1 MVESMS
7 VERLRERLEED
18 PPQVVDV
25 RTPRA
30 FWQGHLPGAVNL
42 PLPRLP
48 DRVESV
54 AFEEEVVC
62 VCPKGESSL
71 RAARLLEAYEG
82 VAEDATVYNLDAGLR
97 AWDGPIERG
106 SGDAGGGERG
116 GGDDA
121 DGGRTDHGDA
131 DEPPF

>member
-7 VERLRERLEED
+7 VERLRERLGED

-30 FWQGHLPGAVNL
+30 FRGGHLPGALNL

-48 DRVESV
+48 DRVAEV
-54 AFEEEVVC
+54 EWAEEVVV

-97 AWDGPIERG
+97 AWDGPLERG
-106 SGDAGGGERG
+106 DGEPNDGRDDAGE
-116 GGDDA
+116 A
-121 DGGRTDHGDA
+121 
-131 DEPPF
+131 PF

>member
-7 VERLRERLEED
+7 VTELRERLAGD

-25 RTPRA
+25 RAPGPFR
-30 FWQGHLPGAVNL
+30 QGHLPGAVNL

-48 DRVESV
+48 ERVAE
-54 AFEEEVVC
+54 FDWGDEVVV

-97 AWDGPIERG
+97 AWDGPTERG
-106 SGDAGGGERG
+106 DGPGTDDGGGE
-116 GGDDA
+116 A
-121 DGGRTDHGDA
+121 
-131 DEPPF
+131 PF

>member
-1 MVESMS
+1 M
-7 VERLRERLEED
+7 
-18 PPQVVDV
+18 

-30 FWQGHLPGAVNL
+30 FRQGHLPGAVNL

-48 DRVESV
+48 DRVAAVDWES
-54 AFEEEVVC
+54 EVVV

-97 AWDGPIERG
+97 AWDGPLE
-106 SGDAGGGERG
+106 SGDRETND
-116 GGDDA
+116 GGD
-121 DGGRTDHGDA
+121 HGA
-131 DEPPF
+131 DEAPF